1 MLGSDFLKTREVLP
15 RGIRVT
21 FSQIGPRDAKFRRG
35 VIGKRG
41 YGLLK
46 FGAGVVVALKLR
58 VKVAE
63 KIMSVGFGRK
73 LRDVLKWF
81 DALFG
86 LGGVFVKEAEVVPSV
101 RVVGQEARGFLK
113 SGTRGLEFLLAEQS
127 NAEVEASD
135 GELRVGGEGFR
146 KIFLRFG
153 EFLLIH
159 VSDAQGVVAE
169 GFGLLTFRF
178 GFRRSLRLLRSVA
191 GSRAHRK
198 NAHRKKNGP
207 AHYGPR
213 NSD

>member
-21 FSQIGPRDAKFRRG
+21 FSQIGERDAKFRRG

-63 KIMSVGFGRK
+63 KIMSVGFGRR
-73 LRDVLKWF
+73 LHDVLKCF

-86 LGGVFVKEAEVVPSV
+86 LAGVFVKEAEVVPPV

-127 NAEVEASD
+127 NAEVQAGD
-135 GELRVGGEGFR
+135 GKLRISGEGFL
-146 KIFLRFG
+146 KIFLGFG

-159 VSDAQGVVAE
+159 VGDAQGVVAK
-169 GFGLLTFRF
+169 GFGLIAFRL
-178 GFRRSLRLLRSVA
+178 GFRRSLRLLRSPPRSA
-191 GSRAHRK
+191 A
-198 NAHRKKNGP
+198 P
-207 AHYGPR
+207 PR
-213 NSD
+213 NGYSTNTTHPHLT